1 MFPLFQKQIM
11 KDYEYNSIF
20 LPYVLQKVEDSMGG
34 WVILNRKYKFLGTT
48 TWSEYTLTPKIFR
61 LHSDPKNG
69 LRHYFSIGFED
80 PLYED
85 KMYLFDG
92 TCSPLSKNALK
103 KDRELYAT
111 KLSMISGAKTIDGLD
126 VYYLLL
132 PAIER
137 VNKWNIDIKIVGPGN
152 NQKRS

>member
-1 MFPLFQKQIM
+1 M

-20 LPYVLQKVEDSMGG
+20 LPYALQKVEDDMGG

-48 TWSEYTLTPKIFR
+48 TWSYYTLAPKIFR
-61 LHSDPKNG
+61 LYSGVNDG
-69 LRHYFSIGFED
+69 LRHYLSMGFED

-85 KMYLFDG
+85 KMYFFDG
-92 TCSPLSKNALK
+92 TCSPLSKNAFK
-103 KDRELYAT
+103 KDRELYVA

-137 VNKWNIDIKIVGPGN
+137 VNKWDVEGKIVGPGHT
-152 NQKRS
+152 QKRI